1 MAVNIITSL
10 ATTSA
15 DRGLTDDQFK
25 AKFDET
31 PAAIKTYLNDTLT
44 AELDTALGLK
54 VSTASIVNDLT
65 TGGTTVPLSAEQ
77 GKTLNT
83 GKATV
88 TTITTDSTSTT
99 PTQTLASNNEY
110 RFTNAAITTLGITIP
125 SGLATD
131 FIASVVWRNPASTAT
146 LTVTNSSGLTLKNSG
161 DGVSTNV
168 FTPVV
173 STTYNMIFFYDGV
186 NINCVIRGA

>member
-1 MAVNIITSL
+1 MALTQASYDVDVITVL

-15 DRGLTDDQFK
+15 ARGLTEDEFK

-31 PAAIKTYLNDTLT
+31 PAASKTFINGTLID
-44 AELDTALGLK
+44 ELDTIH
-54 VSTASIVNDLT
+54 TAT
-65 TGGTTVPLSAEQ
+65 TSSLAT
-77 GKTLNT
+77 
-83 GKATV
+83 KATI

-110 RFTNAAITTLGITIP
+110 RFTDDAITTLGITIP
-125 SGLATD
+125 ASLATD
-131 FIASVVWRNPASTAT
+131 FIAGVVWRNPASTAA

-161 DGVSTNV
+161 DDTSAGT
-168 FTPVV
+168 FTPAV
-173 STTYNMIFFYDGV
+173 STTYNMVYFHDGV

>member
-1 MAVNIITSL
+1 MALTKPTMDVDVITVL

-15 DRGLTDDQFK
+15 DRGLTESQFK

-44 AELDTALGLK
+44 TEVDTL
-54 VSTASIVNDLT
+54 
-65 TGGTTVPLSAEQ
+65 GGT
-77 GKTLNT
+77 
-83 GKATV
+83 KATI

-110 RFTNAAITTLGITIP
+110 RFTDDAITTLGITIP
-125 SGLATD
+125 ASLATD
-131 FIASVVWRNPASTAT
+131 FISSVVWRNPASTAA

-161 DGVSTNV
+161 DDTSSGT

-173 STTYNMIFFYDGV
+173 SKTYNMVYFNDGV
-186 NINCVIRGA
+186 NINCVIRGV

>member
-1 MAVNIITSL
+1 MALTKPSMAVNIITSL

-15 DRGLTDDQFK
+15 ERGLTEAAFK

-31 PAAIKTYLNDTLT
+31 PAAIKTYLESLCDEID
-44 AELDTALGLK
+44 AE
-54 VSTASIVNDLT
+54 I
-65 TGGTTVPLSAEQ
+65 
-77 GKTLNT
+77 
-83 GKATV
+83 

-99 PTQTLASNNEY
+99 PTVTLASNNEY
-110 RFTNAAITTLGITIP
+110 RFTDDAITTLGITIP
-125 SGLATD
+125 AGLAAD

-161 DGVSTNV
+161 DGVVAGT

-173 STTYNMIFFYDGV
+173 SKTYNMVFFHDGV